1 MSPTPIAL
9 GWTIVA
15 DRLMAHVAFSAYI
28 VVCNALLRLPGH
40 RFRIAVLRRIVGAE
54 IEAGSAI
61 ERGGPDHDEGRHR
74 HRRAHEHQPRLPA
87 GRQGRP
93 AHRPSVNISPDV
105 RLITAEHDPD
115 SPDFA
120 GRVGGVVVGDSAW
133 LALGAVI
140 LPGTRIEEGALV
152 GAAAVVRG
160 HVPARTIVAGNPAV
174 AIGTRAPRGATRAT
188 DLSPVHA
195 LTARGTR
202 SRFSVPAAAF
212 GSSCCR
218 LNTVRARHGA
228 ARRSSIAN
236 TS

>member
-1 MSPTPIAL
+1 
-9 GWTIVA
+9 
-15 DRLMAHVAFSAYI
+15 MAHVAFSAYI

-54 IEAGSAI
+54 IEDGSAI
-61 ERGGPDHDEGRHR
+61 ERGVRITTKGGIVIGGHTNINRGCLLDGRGGLRIGRH
-74 HRRAHEHQPRLPA
+74 
-87 GRQGRP
+87 
-93 AHRPSVNISPDV
+93 VNISPDV

-120 GRVGGVVVGDSAW
+120 GRVGGVDVGDSTW

-174 AIGTRAPRGATRAT
+174 AIGTRAPEAQRELPTYR
-188 DLSPVHA
+188 
-195 LTARGTR
+195 
-202 SRFSVPAAAF
+202 RFM
-212 GSSCCR
+212 
-218 LNTVRARHGA
+218 H
-228 ARRSSIAN
+228 
-236 TS
+236 